1 MSIARLPIFSGH
13 RILPRDLRK
22 TYNKLQARADKSFL
36 FDGKERQKLRRE
48 FLSSVFI
55 LLGFAA
61 IGIVIIIEILSLLL
75 HAIPSLLEREM
86 SWTGI
91 LQEIWVLLLLTL
103 VFLLLLWIVFH
114 TIIHL
119 WHDYRIDMM
128 IMNTHLIFS
137 KKVYPLGEDVKI
149 ALRRKVQREDCLAY
163 DLDIW
168 ATLHCV
174 EVVKN
179 KIGTEDN
186 YVCTSLW
193 SSETQNHTMTL
204 PISTIEANFSF
215 RLPRADSLD
224 PMTYQSTELI
234 KTNDDATYIAWIV
247 EVVQK
252 SEELG
257 SHFLIPIK
265 VQA

>member
-1 MSIARLPIFSGH
+1 MSRAILPTFSGH

-61 IGIVIIIEILSLLL
+61 ICIVIIIAMLPLL
-75 HAIPSLLEREM
+75 HVIPSLLEREM
-86 SWTGI
+86 SWMGI
-91 LQEIWVLLLLTL
+91 LQEIWVALLVTL
-103 VFLLLLWIVFH
+103 VLLFLLWIVFH

-119 WHDYRIDMM
+119 WYDYRIDMM

-137 KKVYPLGEDVKI
+137 KKVYTLGEGVKI
-149 ALRRKVQREDCLAY
+149 ALHRKVQRADRLAY

-168 ATLHCV
+168 AKLHCV

-247 EVVQK
+247 EVVQE

-257 SHFLIPIK
+257 NHFLIPIK